1 MYKEGWMDEWRGE
14 GDVGERGRGSL
25 RGVSIRWMQ
34 GGRKT
39 PFVCLAPVY
48 FYLEQA
54 ADH

>member
-1 MYKEGWMDEWRGE
+1 MERETREVLEEGGGGLRRGIYQV
-14 GDVGERGRGSL
+14 DA
-25 RGVSIRWMQ
+25 RWS
-34 GGRKT
+34 T